1 MLHLNEKGCL
11 RLGGIKGGLRCWVA
25 PGLLPL
31 AKVRLRSTGSCTPP
45 HNWPKNDA
53 NDAFSIRFDNNLGW
67 VSVFV
72 FILSAAETLQQMN
85 ALKGEL
91 RVPLAKGHL
100 RATGSCTP
108 PHSPYRHQ
116 VKSGG
121 QFRCK
126 RSLELDTIMYPP
138 HSPPKSDASDAF
150 STRFDDGWSWL
161 RFPIALLEG
170 FSDVLSIT
178 NHFKATIRIKSAPG
192 FGQNRSFK
200 KTWPTF

>member
-1 MLHLNEKGCL
+1 M
-11 RLGGIKGGLRCWVA
+11 
-25 PGLLPL
+25 
-31 AKVRLRSTGSCTPP
+31 
-45 HNWPKNDA
+45 
-53 NDAFSIRFDNNLGW
+53 
-67 VSVFV
+67 SVFV

-126 RSLELDTIMYPP
+126 RSLELDTIMYPTTV
-138 HSPPKSDASDAF
+138 HQKA
-150 STRFDDGWSWL
+150 TLEMRFRHVLTTVWSWL
-161 RFPIALLEG
+161 RFSIALLEG

-200 KTWPTF
+200 KT

>member
-1 MLHLNEKGCL
+1 MFRQPHLKDKL
-11 RLGGIKGGLRCWVA
+11 RLGVIKGGLRCWVA
-25 PGLLPL
+25 LGLLPL

-126 RSLELDTIMYPP
+126 RSLELA

-150 STRFDDGWSWL
+150 STRFDDGLVLASVSDCTARGFL
-161 RFPIALLEG
+161 RRAINNQPF
-170 FSDVLSIT
+170 
-178 NHFKATIRIKSAPG
+178 
-192 FGQNRSFK
+192 
-200 KTWPTF
+200 

>member
-1 MLHLNEKGCL
+1 MFRQPHLKDKL
-11 RLGGIKGGLRCWVA
+11 RLGVIKGGLRCWVA
-25 PGLLPL
+25 LGLLPL

-72 FILSAAETLQQMN
+72 FVLSAAETLQQMN

-108 PHSPYRHQ
+108 PHNPYRHQ

-126 RSLELDTIMYPP
+126 RSLELMCATNATPNEMAAWRTKQRNTTYKNIDIHNDKKGT
-138 HSPPKSDASDAF
+138 KNKQK
-150 STRFDDGWSWL
+150 TQ
-161 RFPIALLEG
+161 
-170 FSDVLSIT
+170 IT
-178 NHFKATIRIKSAPG
+178 YET
-192 FGQNRSFK
+192 
-200 KTWPTF
+200 T